1 MKKKHIATFL
11 MAISVLP
18 TWAFGGK
25 LLHNYSYYARAGYNL
40 GGTAPIGMPA
50 TIRSLKDRKAHV

>member
-40 GGTAPIGMPA
+40 GGTAPIAVCVRYG
-50 TIRSLKDRKAHV
+50 IKF